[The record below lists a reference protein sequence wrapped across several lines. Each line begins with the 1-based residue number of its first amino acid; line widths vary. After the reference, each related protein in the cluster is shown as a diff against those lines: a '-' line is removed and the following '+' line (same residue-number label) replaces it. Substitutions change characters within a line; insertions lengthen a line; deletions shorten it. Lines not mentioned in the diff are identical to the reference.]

1 MSEQL
6 ELFPAPPPPSAEI
19 CHWCFC
25 WPDWEGPKVGER
37 CSCSDVFAFNV
48 TRGRDYYLYCAP
60 VRVEIVAWG
69 EFVEGLVEYDH
80 EQFVDGTTAVAL
92 TQGERVRLPWKAV
105 WPCVPDQWRVRA
117 EQERLRA

>member
-6 ELFPAPPPPSAEI
+6 ELFSPEPPPVVDAR
-19 CHWCFC
+19 HWRFC
-25 WPDWEGPKVGER
+25 WPEWEGPRVGER

-48 TRGRDYYLYCAP
+48 TRGREYYLYCAP
-60 VRVEIVAWG
+60 VRVEVVLWG
-69 EFVEGLVEYDH
+69 ESVEGFIEYDD

-92 TQGERVRLPWKAV
+92 TQGERVRLPWRAV
-105 WPCVPDQWRVRA
+105 WPCVPDQWRVRR